1 MIQRLLLDVVLLQT
15 FLAVAFCNMAFIEV
29 GDIEWE
35 SLAENELGERR
46 FKCRNFEQSFQGR
59 YQWRFNGSSVLPSS
73 IKIAGKQLIFLN
85 GSNAKRRQLVGAYDC
100 CVKENIGDGCY
111 RTHLKLK
118 DSLQTIGLNIENSS
132 EVVTVEG
139 NSYFLRLFPVKKL
152 NSIVC
157 SHNGNSTLPENII
170 FNTKSAH
177 HQKKFHNFYQLKV
190 DDIDKSNAGKYT
202 CETSVF
208 GSGTLRKTFIVVVEK
223 EKRTASI
230 NLQQNH
236 KSISHSTRPGLAS
249 LLISLVFYSCI
260 NVVVD

>member
-170 FNTKSAH
+170 FNVNYVMRS
-177 HQKKFHNFYQLKV
+177 
-190 DDIDKSNAGKYT
+190 
-202 CETSVF
+202 
-208 GSGTLRKTFIVVVEK
+208 TLLPNNITDADSMLSRHI
-223 EKRTASI
+223 
-230 NLQQNH
+230 
-236 KSISHSTRPGLAS
+236 
-249 LLISLVFYSCI
+249 FYSYCYL
-260 NVVVD
+260 